1 MKITVERTPIA
12 AARIAITTTRPTTS
26 GTLSLVPVEPGT
38 GVGVFV
44 GSDVGVG
51 GIVGVGVFVGVAVG
65 AFSSAFV
72 GSGVGVSGTGVGV
85 ST

>member
-1 MKITVERTPIA
+1 MVSALGASGFDAFSFLFFMKITVERTPIA

-51 GIVGVGVFVGVAVG
+51 GIVGVGV
-65 AFSSAFV
+65 
-72 GSGVGVSGTGVGV
+72 